1 VATVFVDFHQNKLFF
16 LFVDSTWPKTG
27 DVWTPWNGLTPTVQA
42 VRRSGVREVEHLL
55 SWVKDRSTLR
65 KTRSRSTVL
74 RPCSR
79 SILPAAAYT
88 VGRYCYVDYNVC
100 HVVISTTATA
110 CLYPPS
116 NLYRISHACHSFITG
131 RPWAGYYFW

>member
-1 VATVFVDFHQNKLFF
+1 MATVFVDFHQNKLFF

-65 KTRSRSTVL
+65 KTRT
-74 RPCSR
+74 
-79 SILPAAAYT
+79 AY
-88 VGRYCYVDYNVC
+88 
-100 HVVISTTATA
+100 STATMQQIHLA
-110 CLYPPS
+110 SCRLY
-116 NLYRISHACHSFITG
+116 C
-131 RPWAGYYFW
+131 RPLLLRRL